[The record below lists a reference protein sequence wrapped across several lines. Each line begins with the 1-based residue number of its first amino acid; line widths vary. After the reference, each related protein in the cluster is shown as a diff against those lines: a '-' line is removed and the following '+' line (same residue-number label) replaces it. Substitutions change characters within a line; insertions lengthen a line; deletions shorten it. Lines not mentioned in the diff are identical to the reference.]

1 MIATLALLSLLAAPP
16 SPAANA
22 EAARAEVPFGPAW
35 QALVGAWTGEGDG
48 SPGAGAGSAS
58 FRFELEGRVLVRRST
73 SDYPAAEGRP
83 AVHHEDLLVFHSPA
97 GGTASADY
105 WDNEGHVIRYAATWS
120 ADGKVL
126 TLVSDGAG
134 GGPRYRLVYGFP
146 VPNRATVS
154 FEVAPPGSDTFRKYV
169 SGAMTKGAR

>member
-1 MIATLALLSLLAAPP
+1 MIAPRCTSARTTTTSTLV
-16 SPAANA
+16 
-22 EAARAEVPFGPAW
+22 EAADHSQTPAIAPITSRATPTTSSSGRRRNR
-35 QALVGAWTGEGDG
+35 GDVAAV
-48 SPGAGAGSAS
+48 SCGAG
-58 FRFELEGRVLVRRST
+58 
-73 SDYPAAEGRP
+73 P
-83 AVHHEDLLVFHSPA
+83 PA